1 MGSSLR
7 DCVLNALR
15 EVCELP
21 SRGQRCRAHSSGR
34 GCHIVGLKDRHGMK
48 RWGRL
53 SSRGVGASRE
63 SWNRLTGLGWLG
75 GLHRPT
81 DGRGRA
87 KVRGH
92 RLIERRHLL
101 VPLFLSAVYGG
112 EGGWRG
118 STQAGRVGGVPRPGE
133 FFWTSGKNCEARWR
147 GVWLRPWLEPFI
159 QAAAS
164 WLLRR
169 RPLQTQLI
177 HSLGQDAEQFGIHA
191 RLRLAG
197 LYRRK
202 EGGVN
207 SLARQ
212 LLCVWCSQVS
222 RCHPGPRLHFP
233 RTRPGRSQPQ
243 RDAGPDGR
251 KRRGEPL
258 LWERVRYVGSE
269 LA

>member
-75 GLHRPT
+75 GLRRPT

-101 VPLFLSAVYGG
+101 VPLFLRAVYGG

-133 FFWTSGKNCEARWR
+133 FFVDFREELR
-147 GVWLRPWLEPFI
+147 G
-159 QAAAS
+159 
-164 WLLRR
+164 
-169 RPLQTQLI
+169 
-177 HSLGQDAEQFGIHA
+177 SLTRGLTAP
-191 RLRLAG
+191 LAG
-197 LYRRK
+197 TI
-202 EGGVN
+202 
-207 SLARQ
+207 
-212 LLCVWCSQVS
+212 
-222 RCHPGPRLHFP
+222 HPGGCELAPPVETTPNPAHP
-233 RTRPGRSQPQ
+233 QPGR
-243 RDAGPDGR
+243 RT
-251 KRRGEPL
+251 
-258 LWERVRYVGSE
+258 VRHPCPAWACWA
-269 LA
+269 L